1 MSDGTDKECKQI
13 YAITAAAAARAIASC
28 RPSGP
33 LQSTQTVDVSVTY
46 SAQRHVLEVEGV
58 FSQPLCIKAHLLK
71 LLSVICTP

>member
-1 MSDGTDKECKQI
+1 MSLSDDSTDFKECKQI

-33 LQSTQTVDVSVTY
+33 LQSTQTVDVSATY

-58 FSQPLCIKAHLLK
+58 RSQTESCTKAHAC
-71 LLSVICTP
+71 SRE